1 LAIEQSVSVEP
12 VFSGIQSSAHN
23 LSGQL
28 KIILGLISSRYAFIG
43 RVAVALYDPGTD
55 MIKTFVSSNRDGSA
69 LQHYEV
75 PLSDVPS
82 LAEMARSRQRRLVG
96 EIDQTFRAQS
106 EHTLW
111 LKAQNYHSSYTTP
124 IFQGEELAAFLF
136 FDSHQPHA
144 FSEEV
149 AVFLDGFSDL
159 IAQLFLMQQRVAHGL
174 ASTIQLAV
182 DLARVRD
189 FETGQHLERIAYFS
203 RVMARA
209 LARQKGLTD
218 EYIEYVQ
225 LFAPLHD
232 IGKVGI
238 PDHVL
243 LKPGRLDE
251 QEYEV
256 MKRHVTIGEN
266 IIDRIDRI
274 GRIGRIGRD
283 MGLQTNSL
291 PSRVMRNIVA
301 THHERGDGSGYP
313 RGLTMDQIPLEGRIV
328 AVADVYD
335 ALTNRRAYKEPW
347 SEAQVEAEMQR
358 QARIGQL
365 DGECV
370 AALVDAREAC
380 AAIKLRFA
388 DDSEL
393 H

>member
-1 LAIEQSVSVEP
+1 M
-12 VFSGIQSSAHN
+12 
-23 LSGQL
+23 
-28 KIILGLISSRYAFIG
+28 
-43 RVAVALYDPGTD
+43 AVALYDPATD
-55 MIKTFVSSNRDGSA
+55 LIKTFVSSNRDGSA
-69 LQHYEV
+69 LQLYEV
-75 PLSDVPS
+75 PLSEVPF
-82 LAEMARSRQRRLVG
+82 LAQMARSRQRRLG
-96 EIDQTFRAQS
+96 EMDQSFLAPS
-106 EHTLW
+106 EHTFW

-136 FDSHQPHA
+136 FDSHQTHA

-149 AVFLDGFSDL
+149 AVFLDAFSDL
-159 IAQLFLMQQRVAHGL
+159 IAQLFLMQQRVAHGM

-203 RVMARA
+203 RIMARA
-209 LARQKGLTD
+209 LAMKKGLTD
-218 EYIEYVQ
+218 EYIEYLQ

-266 IIDRIDRI
+266 IIDRI
-274 GRIGRIGRD
+274 GRD
-283 MGLQTNSL
+283 MGLQTSL
-291 PSRVMRNIVA
+291 TNCIMRNIVA

-313 RGLTMDQIPLEGRIV
+313 RGLTMDQIPLEGRIL

-335 ALTNRRAYKEPW
+335 ALTSRRAYKAPW
-347 SEAQVEAEMQR
+347 SEAEVVAEMQR
-358 QARIGQL
+358 QVQIGQL

-370 AALVDAREAC
+370 EALMEAREAR
-380 AAIKLRFA
+380 AAIKLRFS
-388 DDSEL
+388 DDQGPS
-393 H
+393 

>member
-1 LAIEQSVSVEP
+1 MATQQSGSFEP
-12 VFSGIQSSAHN
+12 AFSRIQSSAQN
-23 LSGQL
+23 LSDQL
-28 KIILGLISSRYAFIG
+28 KIVLGLISSRYPFID
-43 RVAVALYDPGTD
+43 RVAVALYDPATD
-55 MIKTFVSSNRDGSA
+55 LIKTFVSSNRDGSA
-69 LQHYEV
+69 LQLYEV
-75 PLSDVPS
+75 PLSEVPS

-96 EIDQTFRAQS
+96 EIDQSFLAQS

-136 FDSHQPHA
+136 FDSHQAHA

-149 AVFLDGFSDL
+149 ALFLDAFSDL
-159 IAQLFLMQQRVAHGL
+159 IAQLFLMQQRVAHGM

-203 RVMARA
+203 RIMARA
-209 LARQKGLTD
+209 LAIKKGLTD
-218 EYIEYVQ
+218 EYIEYLQ

-266 IIDRIDRI
+266 IIDRI
-274 GRIGRIGRD
+274 GRD
-283 MGLQTNSL
+283 MGLQTSL
-291 PSRVMRNIVA
+291 PNCIMRNIVA

-335 ALTNRRAYKEPW
+335 ALTSRRAYKAPW
-347 SEAQVEAEMQR
+347 SEAEVVAEMQR
-358 QARIGQL
+358 QAQIGQL

-370 AALVDAREAC
+370 EALMDAREAR

-388 DDSEL
+388 DDQGPP
-393 H
+393 

>member
-1 LAIEQSVSVEP
+1 VATQQSGSFEP
-12 VFSGIQSSAHN
+12 AFSRIQSSAQN
-23 LSGQL
+23 LSDQL
-28 KIILGLISSRYAFIG
+28 KIVLGLISSRYPFID
-43 RVAVALYDPGTD
+43 RVAVALYDPATD
-55 MIKTFVSSNRDGSA
+55 LIKTFVSSNRDGSA
-69 LQHYEV
+69 LQLYEV
-75 PLSDVPS
+75 PLSEVPS

-96 EIDQTFRAQS
+96 EIDQSFLAQS

-136 FDSHQPHA
+136 FDSHQAHA

-149 AVFLDGFSDL
+149 ALFLDAFSDL
-159 IAQLFLMQQRVAHGL
+159 IAQLFLMQQRVAHGM

-203 RVMARA
+203 RIMARA
-209 LARQKGLTD
+209 LAIKKGLTD
-218 EYIEYVQ
+218 EYIEYLQ

-266 IIDRIDRI
+266 IIDRI
-274 GRIGRIGRD
+274 GRD
-283 MGLQTNSL
+283 MGLQTSL
-291 PSRVMRNIVA
+291 PNCIMRNIVA

-335 ALTNRRAYKEPW
+335 ALTSRRAYKAPW
-347 SEAQVEAEMQR
+347 SEAEVVAEMQR
-358 QARIGQL
+358 QAQIGQL

-370 AALVDAREAC
+370 EALMDAREAR

-388 DDSEL
+388 DDHGPS
-393 H
+393 

>member
-1 LAIEQSVSVEP
+1 MATQQSGSVEP
-12 VFSGIQSSAHN
+12 AFSGIQSSAQN
-23 LSGQL
+23 LSDQL
-28 KIILGLISSRYAFIG
+28 KIVLGLISSRYPFID
-43 RVAVALYDPGTD
+43 RVAVALYDPATD
-55 MIKTFVSSNRDGSA
+55 LIKTFVSSNRDGSA
-69 LQHYEV
+69 LQCYEV
-75 PLSDVPS
+75 PLAEVPS

-96 EIDQTFRAQS
+96 EIDQTFLAQS

-124 IFQGEELAAFLF
+124 IFQGDELAAFLF

-149 AVFLDGFSDL
+149 AVFLDSFSDL
-159 IAQLFLMQQRVAHGL
+159 IAQLFLMQQRLAHGM

-203 RVMARA
+203 RIMARA
-209 LARQKGLTD
+209 LAKKKGLTD
-218 EYIEYVQ
+218 EYIEYLQ

-266 IIDRIDRI
+266 IIDRI
-274 GRIGRIGRD
+274 GRD
-283 MGLQTNSL
+283 MGLQTSL
-291 PSRVMRNIVA
+291 PNRIMRNIVA

-335 ALTNRRAYKEPW
+335 ALTNRRAYKAPW
-347 SEAQVEAEMQR
+347 SEAEVEAEMQR
-358 QARIGQL
+358 QALIGQL

-370 AALVDAREAC
+370 EALMAAREAR

-388 DDSEL
+388 DDHGPS
-393 H
+393 

>member
-1 LAIEQSVSVEP
+1 MATQQSGSFEP
-12 VFSGIQSSAHN
+12 AFSGIQSSAQS
-23 LSGQL
+23 LSDQL
-28 KIILGLISSRYAFIG
+28 KIVLGLISSRYPFID
-43 RVAVALYDPGTD
+43 RVAVALYDPATD

-69 LQHYEV
+69 LQLYEV
-75 PLSDVPS
+75 PLSEVPS

-96 EIDQTFRAQS
+96 EIDQSLLAQS

-136 FDSHQPHA
+136 FDSHQTQA

-149 AVFLDGFSDL
+149 ALFLDAFSDL
-159 IAQLFLMQQRVAHGL
+159 IAQLFLMQQRVAHGM

-203 RVMARA
+203 RIMARA
-209 LARQKGLTD
+209 LAIKKGLTD
-218 EYIEYVQ
+218 EYIEYLQ

-266 IIDRIDRI
+266 IIDRI
-274 GRIGRIGRD
+274 GRD
-283 MGLQTNSL
+283 MGLQTSL
-291 PSRVMRNIVA
+291 PNCIMRNIVA

-335 ALTNRRAYKEPW
+335 ALTSRRAYKAPW
-347 SEAQVEAEMQR
+347 SEAEVVAEMQR
-358 QARIGQL
+358 QAQIGQL

-370 AALVDAREAC
+370 EALMDAREAR

-388 DDSEL
+388 DDQGPP
-393 H
+393 